1 MEKGVNLID
10 FKTVDQMVQV
20 HGTVYND
27 FAHTPCVDSSKIDY
41 EGVSLSSRT
50 ANSKAAASTISDIF
64 QKHYPEF
71 LVRVPLH
78 RPRALYNSDP
88 LL

>member
-1 MEKGVNLID
+1 MEEGIKVID
-10 FKTVDQMVQV
+10 FETVDQMVQV
-20 HGTVYND
+20 HGTGFLSMNAPRMR
-27 FAHTPCVDSSKIDY
+27 FVDPGKKLDY

-71 LVRVPLH
+71 LVGVPSRH
-78 RPRALYNSDP
+78 FRAPNKL
-88 LL
+88 